1 VAKIKKIKIK
11 ADMLRSV
18 SKQTGESVESV
29 ARKKRKEGY
38 GVKDLQK
45 RKVRSFSS
53 FLSVLDP
60 CTGAL
65 D

>member
-1 VAKIKKIKIK
+1 
-11 ADMLRSV
+11 MLRSV

-29 ARKKRKEGY
+29 PRKKKEGY

>member
-1 VAKIKKIKIK
+1 VAKIKKKIK

-29 ARKKRKEGY
+29 PRKKKEGY